1 MVSILKR
8 IRKSSLSGSLS
19 SSAPRHEKLL
29 EDSGPGEVDPI
40 VEGVQFKVKYLGT
53 CPVTSDSG
61 EEVTANAIKA
71 ILATAKRLEKKLA
84 RVEVTVSLAGVTVR
98 EQEALQ
104 CLLDLPID
112 SISYCSADP
121 TYDRVFAVLCS
132 QGDGTACHAF
142 LTHKRKMAQAATLTI
157 AQAFNLAYELW
168 RNERPANRLP
178 EGAGKPVAQS
188 VVVTEAVV
196 EPRPSSPTSG
206 KEDLLL
212 SSSPA
217 KEDLFSSPTPPPN
230 SLASP
235 YSHHPLLEDL
245 HAISLSGEEWGDG
258 KRRGSSGENS
268 TSWVQFG
275 GEEDELI
282 QKTTSDRSHQPSQA
296 LFSLISPLSH
306 STLSQARLPDLSSS
320 PTSGWDSP
328 LGTTPIKGS
337 RLTMSRLA
345 SPVGSFSTPVGSP
358 SFPFISQSPPS
369 PTLLDWNKAQLT
381 SPPRGFSTLPE
392 PSLRA
397 VPPLSWPTS

>member
-40 VEGVQFKVKYLGT
+40 VEGVQFKVKYLGS
-53 CPVTSDSG
+53 CPVSSDSG

-132 QGDGTACHAF
+132 QDDGTACHAF

-168 RNERPANRLP
+168 RNERPSNRLP
-178 EGAGKPVAQS
+178 EGAVKPVAQS

-196 EPRPSSPTSG
+196 EPQPSSL
-206 KEDLLL
+206 KEELL

-235 YSHHPLLEDL
+235 YSRHPLLEDL
-245 HAISLSGEEWGDG
+245 HTISLSGEDWGGDG
-258 KRRGSSGENS
+258 KRRGSSSS

-275 GEEDELI
+275 GEEEELV
-282 QKTTSDRSHQPSQA
+282 QKSTSDRIQQPSHA
-296 LFSLISPLSH
+296 LLSLLSPLSH
-306 STLSQARLPDLSSS
+306 SSLSPALADFSSS

-328 LGTTPIKGS
+328 LGTTPVKGS
-337 RLTMSRLA
+337 RLTMSQLE

-358 SFPFISQSPPS
+358 SSTIDGFPFISSQSPPS
-369 PTLLDWNKAQLT
+369 PTLLDWNKTQVRSVILCLRYLFPPGELAT
-381 SPPRGFSTLPE
+381 SWFLH
-392 PSLRA
+392 LA
-397 VPPLSWPTS
+397 

>member
-8 IRKSSLSGSLS
+8 IRKSSLS
-19 SSAPRHEKLL
+19 SSAPRHEKLI

-40 VEGVQFKVKYLGT
+40 VEGVQFKVKYLGS

-84 RVEVTVSLAGVTVR
+84 RVEVTISLSGVTVR

-104 CLLDLPID
+104 CLLDLSID

-121 TYDRVFAVLCS
+121 TYDRVFAVLCTD
-132 QGDGTACHAF
+132 GDGAACHAF
-142 LTHKRKMAQAATLTI
+142 LTHKKKMAQAATLTI
-157 AQAFNLAYELW
+157 AQAFNLAYELC

-178 EGAGKPVAQS
+178 EEAVKPIVQS

-196 EPRPSSPTSG
+196 EPVPS
-206 KEDLLL
+206 L
-212 SSSPA
+212 PA
-217 KEDLFSSPTPPPN
+217 KEDLLSASPGKEELFSSSPTPPPN

-235 YSHHPLLEDL
+235 YLHHPLLEDL
-245 HAISLSGEEWGDG
+245 HAINLSGEEHWGE
-258 KRRGSSGENS
+258 RRGSSGGNS

-275 GEEDELI
+275 GEEEELI
-282 QKTTSDRSHQPSQA
+282 QKTTSDRIQQPSQA
-296 LFSLISPLSH
+296 LLSLLSSPQPGL
-306 STLSQARLPDLSSS
+306 ADFSSS

-328 LGTTPIKGS
+328 LGTTPVKGS

-358 SFPFISQSPPS
+358 SSLVGSPSSMQGFNFSPTPPS

-381 SPPRGFSTLPE
+381 SPPRGFSTLPD
-392 PSLRA
+392 PSPRT
-397 VPPLSWPTS
+397 VPPLSWPSS